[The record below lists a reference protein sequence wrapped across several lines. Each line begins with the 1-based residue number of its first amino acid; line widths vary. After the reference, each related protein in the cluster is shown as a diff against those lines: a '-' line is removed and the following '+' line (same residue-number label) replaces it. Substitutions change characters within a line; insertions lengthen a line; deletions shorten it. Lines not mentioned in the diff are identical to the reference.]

1 MLRHLSYGFRLLE
14 AIVVKLVDFDSL
26 HGLIL
31 SNASKDQ
38 LSACHGRT
46 VKCLATDLS
55 VSLKNSIATTM
66 CLRSSL
72 NIESF

>member
-1 MLRHLSYGFRLLE
+1 MLRHLSCGFHWLQ
-14 AIVVKLVDFDSL
+14 AIVAKLIDFDSL
-26 HGLIL
+26 PGLIL
-31 SNASKDQ
+31 SNASEDQ

-46 VKCLATDLS
+46 VKCLATDLN